1 MPIIQQTISE
11 YGYEQDFISA
21 LYDVFLEIK
30 GVTLTPTKEN
40 LGNLFINDEAYTF
53 SVEYNGIQINFTR
66 VSKLLTPAGGLYI
79 SIAGTSIPQ
88 TTWVWGVASA
98 YNYLYTRT
106 AKVTLIISDSAVEM
120 VFATNGQDYFSSS
133 NTYYYLFLPFEADG
147 VNTYLY
153 KGNSTKIST
162 LTDQPLYKLND
173 TPAYK
178 LARNFN
184 FTVPNNG
191 IKLLNFSSL
200 QMIDTANP
208 ETTTSASS
216 WVADMQGVCNC
227 STVPVNNKLTINNKD
242 YFSIGADVIVEI

>member
-106 AKVTLIISDSAVEM
+106 AKVTLII
-120 VFATNGQDYFSSS
+120 
-133 NTYYYLFLPFEADG
+133 
-147 VNTYLY
+147 
-153 KGNSTKIST
+153 
-162 LTDQPLYKLND
+162 
-173 TPAYK
+173 
-178 LARNFN
+178 
-184 FTVPNNG
+184 
-191 IKLLNFSSL
+191 
-200 QMIDTANP
+200 
-208 ETTTSASS
+208 
-216 WVADMQGVCNC
+216 
-227 STVPVNNKLTINNKD
+227 
-242 YFSIGADVIVEI
+242 